1 MFVDISP
8 LETFI
13 QGALTTVAIGFVA
26 SAIRNRMSKDGA
38 HRAGELR
45 AHQRLPL
52 PSGPEEGG
60 LSTVTLIVANAP
72 QNDYPQTV
80 RASSTPTSDTHNAV
94 VKFDPAVNQMHLA
107 SQLFTV
113 PRIGDQSEENCDAS
127 ASNEHHQA
135 FAVADGASQS
145 FNSGDWARLITTRWV
160 SSDAPVDISEVAE
173 HCALEW
179 HEFSDR
185 ALASLPPD
193 SLIREKMAEGS
204 SATFGGVRL
213 VRKGGNIFWQIITVG
228 DVLIVATQRKLD
240 GERYVLRT
248 FPFSVGSNFGAGTPH
263 QVSTNPPFVRTTVNT
278 AIERLLPSLEFVLM
292 TDAVARCIFNALTRN
307 TKIVDVLPFL
317 NQDQQAFLNW
327 VNAQRALNL
336 LDDDDSTVLD
346 ISMPQTNDAE
356 VA

>member
-1 MFVDISP
+1 MFVDTSP
-8 LETFI
+8 LETFF
-13 QGALTTVAIGFVA
+13 QGALTTVALGFVA
-26 SAIRNRMSKDGA
+26 SAVRNQLSKNGT
-38 HRAGELR
+38 HRTGELR
-45 AHQRLPL
+45 AHKRLPP
-52 PSGPEEGG
+52 PSGPEDGG
-60 LSTVTLIVANAP
+60 LSAVTQIVANAP
-72 QNDYPQTV
+72 QNDYPQAV
-80 RASSTPTSDTHNAV
+80 HASSTPTAGTHNAV
-94 VKFDPAVNQMHLA
+94 VKSDPAVNQMHFA

-113 PRIGDQSEENCDAS
+113 PRIGDHSEENCDAS
-127 ASNEHHQA
+127 AADEHHQA

-173 HCALEW
+173 HCASEW

-193 SLIREKMAEGS
+193 SLIRKKMAEGS
-204 SATFGGVRL
+204 SATFGGVRQI
-213 VRKGGNIFWQIITVG
+213 RKGGNIFWQIITVG

-248 FPFSVGSNFGAGTPH
+248 FPFSVGSNFGEGTPH

-278 AIERLLPSLEFVLM
+278 AIEKLSPSLEFVLM
-292 TDAVARCIFNALTRN
+292 TDAIARRIFNDLTRN

-327 VNAQRALNL
+327 VDEQRALSL

-346 ISMPQTNDAE
+346 ISIPQTNTAE